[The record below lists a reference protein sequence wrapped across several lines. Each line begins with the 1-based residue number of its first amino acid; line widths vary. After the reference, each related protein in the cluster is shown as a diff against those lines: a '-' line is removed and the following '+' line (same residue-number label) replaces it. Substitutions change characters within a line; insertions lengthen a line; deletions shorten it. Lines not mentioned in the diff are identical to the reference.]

1 MTSNVFSTRK
11 LNIRRT
17 FGDGELEEREKE
29 EAIKE

>member
-11 LNIRRT
+11 LNIRRK
-17 FGDGELEEREKE
+17 FRDGELEEREKE